1 MKMYHEDFELT
12 QDLMDAIVVF
22 MDDEIREKY
31 IVRLHHVR
39 QPIFLKLMLKKIR
52 ILKIF
57 CILNFLLNCKN
68 L

>member
-22 MDDEIREKY
+22 MDDEIREK
-31 IVRLHHVR
+31 IHCALAHVR